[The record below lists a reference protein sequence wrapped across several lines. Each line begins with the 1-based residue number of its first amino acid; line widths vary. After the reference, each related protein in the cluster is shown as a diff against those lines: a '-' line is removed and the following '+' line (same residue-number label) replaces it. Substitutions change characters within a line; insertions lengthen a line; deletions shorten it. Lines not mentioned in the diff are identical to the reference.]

1 MTFPDSP
8 TNYFYTLFSS
18 PLPSPHTPSG
28 VTPWASGR
36 LGLTEGELELHE
48 AARRGDQEAL
58 MRLLREKPNLEERD
72 HNGHTAL
79 HLAVE
84 NGRTASCKL
93 LIRQGANVHCTP
105 GIETSKLLLLAA
117 PHGDPQLLE
126 ALLAAG
132 APVNVRD
139 EEHVTPL
146 IMTAKAGDFLE
157 CVELLVKADAEVNAA
172 DKSGMTAL
180 HHASK
185 TGRVLII
192 KPLLSAGALT
202 KITDA
207 NGATPRA
214 TARQHGH
221 AQVLRLLEGEM
232 RKTPLARSQTL
243 PQDIPSD
250 IPSRHTPTPTRFSPE
265 ARTPVVRPP
274 QVPKL
279 VLPPSGLS
287 LTGVGRHNS
296 INSLSS
302 EKAQSGAPTSAL
314 TPRTPTVSMP
324 GTPGSYHSPRS
335 SSPRINGR
343 LLMPQLSTRSDA
355 FSANSSPQ
363 NTDRL
368 MVTARPMHSSNI
380 DIHVAAT
387 NGSVNQ
393 LRAHLRRGED
403 ANIPDDVKATPLH
416 WAADGGHVECI
427 RLLLNAGATPAARDE
442 VGATPL
448 HWACGAGHTMCVE
461 QLLEAIGVSSMSHVA
476 NQAHEAKQRC
486 AQMEAREELVMA
498 GLQDL
503 QRKLLSGSQTSEGA
517 ARQVSLLMNEMK
529 QTKKMDSVDLLP
541 QRCAKNES
549 SDESSSDTESEP
561 DEVNPYST
569 LCRRVPHVRGPYRCR
584 RTVGSD
590 PYCTGAEPQ
599 WR

>member
-1 MTFPDSP
+1 MLALNSCHFRAALEIEVVFSVVVV
-8 TNYFYTLFSS
+8 LFISF
-18 PLPSPHTPSG
+18 
-28 VTPWASGR
+28 
-36 LGLTEGELELHE
+36 GLTEGELELHE

-221 AQVLRLLEGEM
+221 AQV
-232 RKTPLARSQTL
+232 
-243 PQDIPSD
+243 
-250 IPSRHTPTPTRFSPE
+250 
-265 ARTPVVRPP
+265 
-274 QVPKL
+274 PKL

-403 ANIPDDVKATPLH
+403 ANIPA
-416 WAADGGHVECI
+416 GG
-427 RLLLNAGATPAARDE
+427 E
-442 VGATPL
+442 VGL
-448 HWACGAGHTMCVE
+448 ACPSPE
-461 QLLEAIGVSSMSHVA
+461 ES
-476 NQAHEAKQRC
+476 QA
-486 AQMEAREELVMA
+486 V
-498 GLQDL
+498 
-503 QRKLLSGSQTSEGA
+503 SEG
-517 ARQVSLLMNEMK
+517 
-529 QTKKMDSVDLLP
+529 
-541 QRCAKNES
+541 
-549 SDESSSDTESEP
+549 SSSSLILVAPSFTCVPS
-561 DEVNPYST
+561 S
-569 LCRRVPHVRGPYRCR
+569 RRP
-584 RTVGSD
+584 
-590 PYCTGAEPQ
+590 
-599 WR
+599 